1 MLCCVDF
8 QTLKQHQLLW
18 HIQYHCLK
26 LVCTC
31 SDSDDKN
38 EKNYSEF
45 SGTVGCI
52 VEQEQ
57 MEMDVS
63 GARLVCCCDT
73 ATALVWFG
81 LVWFGLV
88 WYGKLE

>member
-1 MLCCVDF
+1 MAYPISL
-8 QTLKQHQLLW
+8 LKA
-18 HIQYHCLK
+18 
-26 LVCTC
+26 CTC
-31 SDSDDKN
+31 SDNDDKN